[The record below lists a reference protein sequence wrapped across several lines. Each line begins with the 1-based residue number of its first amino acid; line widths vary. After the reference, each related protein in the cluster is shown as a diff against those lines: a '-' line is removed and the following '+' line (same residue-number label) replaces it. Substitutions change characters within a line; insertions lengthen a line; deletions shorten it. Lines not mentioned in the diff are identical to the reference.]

1 MKINIHSTPVTA
13 EKIKSER
20 LQCRIYSALGFGA
33 IYAMGFYLIFTKGL
47 SVSLPWLL
55 LVAGMSMLLA
65 KISPAKSLRDI
76 HPHCYR
82 KMKGW
87 VECPVV
93 ENYCNAVAAQ
103 KRPLTYGEYYA
114 LEKHADNMSEVL
126 DGVETHHKPGQPVA
140 PIAQEEAEDDPAAGD
155 LAPKFIKLS
164 DGRIVPASEYEAN
177 AKWVEHAYP
186 LQQITIQ
193 VQGTRHSHKL
203 IEELEIALSRIKAGD
218 LFGYEHDDDFGYRFQ
233 VIKESQGPS
242 FFAGTFSHRD
252 TLRTETLGKR
262 RNGSGI
268 ETGEPSMNIPSA
280 DNKGN

>member
-1 MKINIHSTPVTA
+1 MKINIRYAPVTA

-20 LQCRIYSALGFGA
+20 LQCRIYSVLGFGA
-33 IYAMGFYLIFTKGL
+33 IYALGFYLIFTKGL
-47 SVSLPWLL
+47 SGSLLPWLL

-65 KISPAKSLRDI
+65 KISPAKSLRNV

-103 KRPLTYGEYYA
+103 KRLLTYGEYYA

-126 DGVETHHKPGQPVA
+126 DGGETHHKPGQAVAPIHKPGQAVA

-155 LAPKFIKLS
+155 LATKFIKLS
-164 DGRIVPASEYEAN
+164 DGRIVPTSEYEAN
-177 AKWVEHAYP
+177 AKWVDHAYP

-193 VQGTRHSHKL
+193 AQGTRHSHKL

-218 LFGYEHDDDFGYRFQ
+218 LFGCEHDDDFGYRFQ
-233 VIKESQGPS
+233 VIKESQ
-242 FFAGTFSHRD
+242 AHRSSRALSP
-252 TLRTETLGKR
+252 TATHCERKHCLNAEM
-262 RNGSGI
+262 
-268 ETGEPSMNIPSA
+268 EVE
-280 DNKGN
+280 